1 MKNKIFARFRAL
13 LPASAKRGQDRPCGR
28 LMARALLLAALLP
41 ATAGCS
47 KWLDVQ
53 PYDKISE
60 EELLSSDEGFRK
72 LLNGIY
78 IELNSDALYGGALGV
93 EMVEVLGGA
102 YEIGDVSSVWGNY
115 IDLKNYDFNTEYW
128 RSRLD
133 GCWNKAYSLILNCN
147 KLLTNIEG
155 KGSLF
160 AGYEYD
166 IIRGEALALRAL
178 LHFDMLRLFG
188 PVYSLN
194 PEAYSIPYYTAER
207 VTPEPLLPAREVIG
221 RVRSDLSEAR
231 KLLLHDPVL
240 TEGTL
245 MSGDPGGDNSLRYRA
260 LRLNYYA
267 VTALL
272 ARVEL
277 YAGQKSEALKCASE
291 VIRASDSGIFP
302 FVDRSLV
309 VGNPD
314 DPDRIFSSEVLFAL
328 SHANRNNL
336 FVNYFSPARTTFVF
350 KMENDLMEQ
359 VIYGGGSTTG
369 GYQDDYRNR
378 VGWSS
383 SGANRYFYKYA
394 DMAEPGRIEN
404 TMIPMLRLGEM
415 FLIAAE
421 CVSDDLTAGTSYVN
435 ALRSNRGISS
445 RIEKLTPELLKYE
458 YIRELYGEGQL
469 FFLYKRLFSKVIR
482 SATDSRNPEPSNNL
496 FVVPLPDSETEN
508 RQ

>member
-1 MKNKIFARFRAL
+1 MKNNISVRFRTFS
-13 LPASAKRGQDRPCGR
+13 PASAESGQVRSCAR
-28 LMARALLLAALLP
+28 LLEKALLLAALLL
-41 ATAGCS
+41 AAAGCS

-78 IELNSDALYGGALGV
+78 IELNSDALYGSTLGV

-115 IDLKNYDFNTEYW
+115 VDLKNYDFNTDYW
-128 RSRLD
+128 RDRLD

-147 KLLTNIEG
+147 KLLKNIEG
-155 KGSLF
+155 RQSLF
-160 AGYEYD
+160 SGYEYD

-194 PEAYSIPYYTAER
+194 PEATAIPYYTAEQ
-207 VTPEPLLPAREVIG
+207 VTPEPLLPAREVVG
-221 RVRSDLSEAR
+221 RVRADLNEAR
-231 KLLLHDPVL
+231 SLLLHDPVL

-245 MSGDPGGDNSLRYRA
+245 MSSDPGGDNSLRYRA

-309 VGNPD
+309 VGNPE

-328 SHANRNNL
+328 SHTNRNNL

-350 KMENDLMEQ
+350 KMENDLIER

-378 VGWSS
+378 VGWST

-394 DMAEPGRIEN
+394 DMAQPGRIEN

-421 CVSDDLTAGTSYVN
+421 CVSDDLASGTSYVN
-435 ALRSNRGISS
+435 ALRSKRGISS
-445 RIEKLTPELLKYE
+445 RIETLTPELLKYE

-496 FVVPLPDSETEN
+496 FVIPLPDSETEN